1 MKVSR
6 ALITFAFIADR
17 FEATRD
23 IGDVLTPLF
32 APIADQLAGRVFDP
46 AVFAERFSEYY
57 GIKVHPLVIADQI
70 ERFKAAGLVKQ
81 IASAGEVGAAYECQ
95 RSEGFQSQIDEAH
108 VEKLLDEFTKQAKG
122 ALATAAITLSA
133 GQL

>member
-6 ALITFAFIADR
+6 ALITFAFIADK

-23 IGDVLTPLF
+23 IGDGLMPLF

-46 AVFAERFSEYY
+46 AMFAERFSEYY

-70 ERFKAAGLVKQ
+70 ERFKAAGLVRQ
-81 IASAGEVGAAYECQ
+81 ITSAGDIAAAYECQ
-95 RSEGFQSQIDEAH
+95 RAEGFQNQLDDAP
-108 VEKLLDEFTKQAKG
+108 VEK
-122 ALATAAITLSA
+122 
-133 GQL
+133 